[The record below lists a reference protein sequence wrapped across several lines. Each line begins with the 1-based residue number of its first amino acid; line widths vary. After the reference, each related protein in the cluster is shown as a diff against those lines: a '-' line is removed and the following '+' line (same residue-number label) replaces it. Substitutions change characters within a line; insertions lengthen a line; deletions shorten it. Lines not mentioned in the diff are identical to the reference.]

1 MTGPEKATDW
11 LLLLLCLQPLAQRA
25 AGHRCL
31 QKRRPRA
38 RQATLEPPAG
48 ADREAGQ
55 ANQCVPENCRAFWE
69 QETPAT
75 LSCAL
80 CPRVP
85 GRISLSLSPSLC
97 LSLSPLL
104 PSLSPSLLFSPLL
117 SSPLI
122 SLSLSLSSPLISSPF
137 LLLYLSLTHS
147 LTHSSLSAPLSLSLS
162 THLSSL
168 STLLSLFLSLSSL
181 LSLSL
186 SLSPPLPLSLSQSLS
201 NKNEMPQSIRPID
214 SAYDNGTNA
223 VTPEN
228 QSTFVLQGPSI
239 SELEWSKR

>member
-1 MTGPEKATDW
+1 M
-11 LLLLLCLQPLAQRA
+11 
-25 AGHRCL
+25 

-38 RQATLEPPAG
+38 RQATLGPPAG

-85 GRISLSLSPSLC
+85 GRISLSLPLSVSLSSPPLS

-104 PSLSPSLLFSPLL
+104 SSPLL

-122 SLSLSLSSPLISSPF
+122 SLSLSSPLISSPF

>member
-1 MTGPEKATDW
+1 M
-11 LLLLLCLQPLAQRA
+11 
-25 AGHRCL
+25 

-38 RQATLEPPAG
+38 RQATLGPPAG

-97 LSLSPLL
+97 LSLSSPPL
-104 PSLSPSLLFSPLL
+104 SLSLSPLL
-117 SSPLI
+117 SSPL
-122 SLSLSLSSPLISSPF
+122 LSSPLSLSSPLISSPF

-186 SLSPPLPLSLSQSLS
+186 SLSPPLSLSQSLS